1 MKVLILFGPP
11 GSGKGTQA
19 NKILEKYP
27 SCIYISTGDILR
39 ENIKQNTTLGK
50 LAQNYISQGLL
61 VPDEIINSM
70 IENKIKN
77 INNNIDFLI
86 LDGYPRSTNQLEFLL
101 NLIPYQDIK
110 VIYLKIDLKDV
121 INRIVYRRVCPKCN
135 KIYHLLYNKP
145 QSNETCDNCNTKLIQ
160 REDDREEIVTNRYK
174 VYLNQTLPILD
185 KIKQMNIK
193 FIEIPADK
201 DINQI
206 FNNINEF
213 IKN

>member
-1 MKVLILFGPP
+1 MEVLILFGAP

-19 NKILEKYP
+19 NKILELYP
-27 SCIYISTGDILR
+27 SSVYISTGDILR
-39 ENIKQNTTLGK
+39 ENIKQNTDLGK

-61 VPDEIINSM
+61 VPDELINSM

-77 INNNIDFLI
+77 LSNNIDFLI

-101 NLIPYQDIK
+101 NLIPYQSTK

-121 INRIVYRRVCPKCN
+121 INRIVYRRICPKCN
-135 KIYHLLYNKP
+135 KIYHLIYNKP
-145 QSNETCDNCNTKLIQ
+145 QINETCDNCNTKLIQ
-160 REDDREEIVTNRYK
+160 REDDKEEIITNRYK
-174 VYLNQTLPILD
+174 VYLNQTLPIIN

-201 DINQI
+201 DINEI